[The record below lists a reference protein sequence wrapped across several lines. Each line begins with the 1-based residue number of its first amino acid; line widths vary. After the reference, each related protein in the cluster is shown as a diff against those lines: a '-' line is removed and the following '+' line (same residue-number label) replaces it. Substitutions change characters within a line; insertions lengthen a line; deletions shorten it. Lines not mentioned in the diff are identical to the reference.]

1 VSNSDLVR
9 TIETIGQLLK
19 KAGNI
24 LLVSHIRP
32 DGDAV
37 GSLVGMGIALREAGK
52 QAQMVLKDPVPA
64 RYKFLQGSELIV
76 HAPTDSYDISIAL
89 DCGDIAR
96 LGDFFSERKPDINI
110 DHHITNENFA
120 RFNLTIPGAV
130 STSSI
135 LAEYI
140 PRWGFPLSPI
150 SASALTMGMLTDTN
164 GFRIP
169 TVTPQVL
176 RLAAYLME
184 QGAQLPEIYHKALV
198 SQSLQTSKLWGLALA
213 KLQQENGL
221 LWTSI
226 SLKDR
231 ENVGYSGRDDA
242 EITNF
247 LTSVESSK
255 IAVLFNEQSDDR
267 VKVSWRSRNH
277 LDVAKLAQHYGGGG
291 HPNAAGA
298 EIALPLATTE
308 REILKT
314 TKAYIL
320 GEITF

>member
-1 VSNSDLVR
+1 VSITDLER
-9 TIETIGQLLK
+9 TDAMIGQLLK
-19 KAGNI
+19 KAGSI

-32 DGDAV
+32 DGDAI
-37 GSLVGMGIALREAGK
+37 GSLVGMGTALREAGK
-52 QAQMVLKDPVPA
+52 QTQMVMKDSIPP

-76 HAPTDSYDISIAL
+76 HAPADSYEISIAL

-96 LGDFFSERKPDINI
+96 LGDFFLERKPDINI

-120 RFNLTIPGAV
+120 RFNLTIPDAV
-130 STSSI
+130 STSAI
-135 LAEYI
+135 LAEYL
-140 PRWGFPLSPI
+140 PHWGFPLSPI
-150 SASALTMGMLTDTN
+150 SASALTMGILTDTN

-169 TVTPQVL
+169 SVTPHVL
-176 RLAAYLME
+176 RLAADLME
-184 QGAQLPEIYHKALV
+184 EGAQLPEIYHKALV

-213 KLQQENGL
+213 KLQEDNGL

-231 ENVGYSGRDDA
+231 ENVGYAGRDDA

-255 IAVLFNEQSDDR
+255 IAVLFNEQSNDK
-267 VKVSWRSRNH
+267 VKISWRSRNH

-298 EIALPLATTE
+298 EIALPLDIAE
-308 REILKT
+308 QEILKT
-314 TKAYIL
+314 TRAYIS
-320 GEITF
+320 GDITF